1 MLFNEQGIINID
13 EIVANHPSWKKM
25 MDDGVITAEE
35 VHEQAQVVIG
45 LLKKIDDTLSESQK
59 AIVEQL
65 LTELSVLF
73 AASHVNAIQEISK
86 DI

>member
-35 VHEQAQVVIG
+35 VHEQAQP
-45 LLKKIDDTLSESQK
+45 KIQLFVPLPLS
-59 AIVEQL
+59 
-65 LTELSVLF
+65 
-73 AASHVNAIQEISK
+73 
-86 DI
+86 